1 MSRKKRQK
9 RPQTRI
15 STRLRCSRCRCF
27 APKDLT
33 SKAAENWN
41 GKWEQ
46 GRLVLILCPA
56 CQTPL
61 ENAEAAVNEAELSVK
76 LADGGTFLA
85 DPVLCITGTLEDP
98 GTVLYGRDHLQRI
111 HAAGQAES
119 VRLVSQL
126 PTETR
131 CAPIPG
137 GVMVYLPGQQ
147 TAP

>member
-41 GKWEQ
+41 GKWES

-61 ENAEAAVNEAELSVK
+61 ENAEAAVNEAGLR
-76 LADGGTFLA
+76 AGMFLA

-111 HAAGQAES
+111 SAAGQAEN
-119 VRLVSQL
+119 VHLVSQL
-126 PTETR
+126 PTETH

-147 TAP
+147 PAP

>member
-1 MSRKKRQK
+1 M
-9 RPQTRI
+9 
-15 STRLRCSRCRCF
+15 
-27 APKDLT
+27 
-33 SKAAENWN
+33 
-41 GKWEQ
+41 
-46 GRLVLILCPA
+46 
-56 CQTPL
+56 
-61 ENAEAAVNEAELSVK
+61 EAAADRDG
-76 LADGGTFLA
+76 LAVPRGAAVVPGAGIAGGGTFLA

-111 HAAGQAES
+111 SAAGQAES